1 MDHHPTTVKSTL
13 LCLITTATFLIAPT
27 GLLAQT
33 ANVVAAGRVE
43 GAGPTLSIGSAASG
57 AVSEVLV
64 HDGSRVRAGDILF
77 KLDCKPIEAEVRS
90 RQAQADAAQAA
101 FDRARNGSRPDE
113 IAVGEAVVGYSQARA
128 DEAAKT
134 LGRTEAMREG
144 VSVTLARVLEV
155 ERDARIATAQLA
167 EAKARLSLLRAGSR
181 EEDVR
186 EAQAKHNVAAAD
198 LDATRARLD
207 QCSIH
212 APVDGVVLDVRVN
225 PGRFLSLAVPEPLL
239 EMVQDDPLRVRAEV
253 ELRDLGRVCLAQK
266 RYGLRGSVGQNNDPR
281 SGRLDQPGG
290 QQSRHRSG
298 RCGCTRQG
306 LRGRG
311 VEFGARQ
318 PGPADRIAGHG
329 PVRSMPQAVGSAAA
343 AVFRLRPGQADL
355 LHAKIARGDCSQ
367 ARSTRSNPA
376 ARSRFSCV
384 ASPPVRSKRS

>member
-57 AVSEVLV
+57 AVSEILV
-64 HDGSRVRAGDILF
+64 HEGSRVRAGDILF

-253 ELRDLGRVCLAQK
+253 ELRDLGRVCLAQSATVSAEALAK
-266 RYGLRGSVGQNNDPR
+266 TTIRAQVASISPVVSNQGTAAAGADARGKDFVAVVLNLERGSPALPIGLPVTVR
-281 SGRLDQPGG
+281 FDQCPK
-290 QQSRHRSG
+290 
-298 RCGCTRQG
+298 
-306 LRGRG
+306 
-311 VEFGARQ
+311 
-318 PGPADRIAGHG
+318 P
-329 PVRSMPQAVGSAAA
+329 
-343 AVFRLRPGQADL
+343 
-355 LHAKIARGDCSQ
+355 
-367 ARSTRSNPA
+367 
-376 ARSRFSCV
+376 
-384 ASPPVRSKRS
+384 